1 MTPSADLQGSP
12 RTLASPAS
20 PRTAAL
26 LRVRVEGSVDAAQ
39 VRQALAAAARGDVA
53 LAGHRGAAGDGDG
66 VLVVAEDFRGAPADE
81 RDTLA
86 GWRAEEMAA
95 SFAGAEDG
103 PALRALLART
113 GTARHLLFIAL
124 DPLSA
129 GAWDADR
136 LFRGVSAAL
145 GAETAA
151 AAGEPA
157 EPMTEQARVEEWS
170 ARLAGSPAALEL
182 PGEGCR
188 PPVLAMRADERP
200 ISLAPATTDALR
212 AVCAAEDA
220 PLAAGLLAVYAVLLS
235 RCAGQDELVV
245 GAPLDG
251 LGLGTFASPAPA
263 PIRVQLAGDPTFRE
277 LLRRVATTARV
288 AMRTGGAPLGLLEH
302 AGSEAFARSHHAVF
316 QAGFALRDGAARR
329 AESSALRLV
338 LDRVGAGSF
347 PLDLS
352 LELTDE
358 AGRVAGCLR
367 WAADVFDGAFAARM
381 AQRLEVIAAGAGAQP
396 DAPVSHLPLLP
407 PEERVWV
414 LDRWNAAEAEIPA
427 DVCIHHL
434 FESRAAEHPDAPA
447 VIDAGATL
455 TYAELDRRAG
465 AVAAALRGMG
475 VGPEARV
482 AVCMPRCADLY
493 AALLGVMKAGA
504 AYVPLDP
511 GYPAERLAGMAAD
524 AGVAALVTRDGLAAG
539 LPVPAGCT
547 LRLDGRWWEGVEPAT
562 AAPVPVSP
570 ESPAYVI
577 YTSGSTG
584 RPKGVAV
591 PHRAAVNLLRD
602 VQARVPLG
610 AGDRCSGWTSVS
622 FDVSVFDVFTA
633 LTTGA
638 ALVPVPD
645 AIRALPRELAQWL
658 ADERIAGAYLPPF
671 ALPEL
676 ATWLAE
682 NPGRTRLRRLLVGV
696 EPIPETLL
704 QAICE
709 RAPGLAVLNGYGPT
723 ETTVYSTL
731 YPVAAQAGPERPTP
745 IGWPIAN
752 TRAYVLDRH
761 LHPTP
766 AGAAG
771 ELCLGGA
778 GVARGY
784 LRRPGQTAE
793 RFVPDPFAPVGGAR
807 MYRTGDLARHNPD
820 GSLQFMGR
828 IDRQVKLRGFRIEPG
843 EIEAALTERD
853 EVAEATVVVRED
865 GPGERRL
872 VAYVVPARA
881 VRMQAGGGEGRFA
894 ALVSLLRAH
903 LRGRLPEYMVPAAIV
918 ALDAFPLT
926 ANGKIDRR
934 ALPAPACA
942 AGEGY
947 VAPAT
952 DTETVLAEAFAAVL
966 RLPRVG
972 AADDFFDLGGHSLLA
987 TQVVGRVRDAL
998 HVELP
1003 LAAVFEAPT
1012 VRALAERVDALQAE
1026 VLARLLGELEGLSED
1041 EARALVELDTHATP
1055 R

>member
-1 MTPSADLQGSP
+1 
-12 RTLASPAS
+12 
-20 PRTAAL
+20 
-26 LRVRVEGSVDAAQ
+26 VV
-39 VRQALAAAARGDVA
+39 
-53 LAGHRGAAGDGDG
+53 LAGHAAGAG
-66 VLVVAEDFRGAPADE
+66 VHVAAEDFRGAPADE

-95 SFAGAEDG
+95 SSAGEDG
-103 PALRALLART
+103 PVIRALLART
-113 GTARHLLFIAL
+113 GTARHLLFIAPHPRL
-124 DPLSA
+124 A

-136 LFRGVSAAL
+136 LFRGVCAAL
-145 GAETAA
+145 GAPSSAPVTEPDAA
-151 AAGEPA
+151 ITDDG
-157 EPMTEQARVEEWS
+157 RVQEWV

-188 PPVLAMRADERP
+188 PPVLGMHAEERP
-200 ISLAPATTDALR
+200 IALAPATVEALR
-212 AVCAAEDA
+212 AVCASEDA
-220 PLAAGLLAVYAVLLS
+220 PLAAGGLAVYAVLLS

-251 LGLGTFASPAPA
+251 LGLGTSPSADPA
-263 PIRVQLAGDPTFRE
+263 PIRVQLGGDPSFRD

-288 AMRTGGAPLGLLEH
+288 AMRTGGAPLHLLEH
-302 AGSEAFARSHHAVF
+302 PSTEAFARSHHAVF
-316 QAGFALRDGAARR
+316 QAGFALREGSAQRAAGP
-329 AESSALRLV
+329 ALRLE
-338 LDRVGAGSF
+338 LERVGAGAF

-352 LELTDE
+352 LELTDD
-358 AGRVAGCLR
+358 GGTVAGCLR

-381 AQRLEVIAAGAGAQP
+381 AQRLEVIAAGAGAEP

-414 LDRWNAAEAEIPA
+414 LDRWNANEAEIP

-434 FESRAAEHPDAPA
+434 FESRAAEKPDAPA
-447 VIDAGATL
+447 VVEAGATL
-455 TYAELDRRAG
+455 TYAELGRRAD
-465 AVAAALRGMG
+465 AVAATLRRMG

-511 GYPAERLAGMAAD
+511 CYPAERLAGMATD
-524 AGVAALVTRDGLAAG
+524 AGIAALVTQDGLAAG

-547 LRLDGRWWEGVEPAT
+547 LRLDGRWWEGVD
-562 AAPVPVSP
+562 AASADAAVSP

-610 AGDRCSGWTSVS
+610 PGDRCSAWTSVS

-645 AIRALPRELAQWL
+645 AIRAMPRELAQWL
-658 ADERIAGAYLPPF
+658 ADERINGAYLPPF

-682 NPGRTRLRRLLVGV
+682 NPGRSRLRRMLVGV

-709 RAPGLAVLNGYGPT
+709 RAPGLTVLNGYGPT

-731 YPVAAQAGPERPTP
+731 YPVPAQAGPERPAP

-761 LHPTP
+761 LRPTP

-793 RFVPDPFAPVGGAR
+793 RFVPDPFSPTGGAR

-853 EVAEATVVVRED
+853 EVAEAVVVVRED
-865 GPGERRL
+865 APGERRL

-881 VRMQAGGGEGRFA
+881 VRMQAAGGEGRFA

-952 DTETVLAEAFAAVL
+952 ETETAVADAFAAVL

-972 AADDFFDLGGHSLLA
+972 ATDDFFDLGGHSLLA
-987 TQVVGRVRDAL
+987 TQVLARVRDAL

-1012 VRALAERVDALQAE
+1012 TRALAERVDALQAE
-1026 VLARLLGELEGLSED
+1026 MMAALLSEMEGLTED